1 MRKLYL
7 LIVLLL
13 VCSIEILAAN
23 KPNVTAITEVFG
35 DGQKLT
41 GVILEYPTAINGKK
55 LTKETFEVTDRTIL
69 NVYTN
74 DVSEKTKNSK
84 NGKYVIIE
92 LDPKDKNSGI
102 FTTAQRGKFNEK
114 KVSLIQ
120 KNKIYTTKNTVINPN
135 KEVLTN
141 TSSRDLIVED
151 FKQFEFKDPK
161 TGLTLGYNLYIPKNY
176 DKNQYKAS
184 AFITDKN
191 KKYPLVLF
199 IHDAGPTDLKET
211 VVALIQGNGAIVF
224 ASPEEQA
231 KHEAF
236 VLAPKYNK
244 KIVDDDGNI
253 DPLLDTT
260 LNLLDYLKNEYSI
273 DTDRLY
279 TTGQSMGGMMSIV
292 MNFRQPDLFA
302 ASYLVACQWDPNVV
316 APMAKNKIWIT
327 VSTGDEKAFPGM
339 NAITDTLKKNGA
351 KVAYGSWKGT
361 YSSEEFTKA
370 VKEMEKENA
379 NVNYSTLEKG
389 TVIPKDVVE
398 TSKGGEHIYT
408 WTIAYNIEGVRDWLF
423 SQSKSKK

>member
-41 GVILEYPTAINGKK
+41 GVILEYPTAINGRK

-69 NVYTN
+69 NIYTN

-176 DKNQYKAS
+176 DKN
-184 AFITDKN
+184 

-199 IHDAGPTDLKET
+199 MHDAGPTDLKET

-302 ASYLVACQWDPNVV
+302 ASYLVACQWDPTVV
-316 APMAKNKIWIT
+316 APMSKNKIWIT

-361 YSSEEFTKA
+361 YSSEEFIKA

-408 WTIAYNIEGVRDWLF
+408 WTIAYNIEGIRDWLF

>member
-41 GVILEYPTAINGKK
+41 GVILEYPMAINGKK

-69 NVYTN
+69 NIYTN
-74 DVSEKTKNSK
+74 DVSEKVKNSK

-120 KNKIYTTKNTVINPN
+120 KNKIYTTKNTVIKSS
-135 KEVLTN
+135 KEILTN
-141 TSSRDLIVED
+141 SASRDLIVED

-176 DKNQYKAS
+176 
-184 AFITDKN
+184 DKN

-244 KIVDDDGNI
+244 KIVNDDGNI

-302 ASYLVACQWDPNVV
+302 ASYLVACQWDPTVV

-361 YSSEEFTKA
+361 YSSEEFIKA

-408 WTIAYNIEGVRDWLF
+408 WTIAYNIEGIRDWLF

>member
-1 MRKLYL
+1 MKKLYI
-7 LIVLLL
+7 LIILTLIY
-13 VCSIEILAAN
+13 SIKIFAN
-23 KPNVTAITEVFG
+23 DKPNVTAITEVFG

-41 GVILEYPTAINGKK
+41 GIILEYPIEIDGKK
-55 LTKETFEVTDRTIL
+55 LTKDTFEVLNRNIL
-69 NVYTN
+69 NIYTN
-74 DVSEKTKNSK
+74 DISEKTKNSK
-84 NGKYVIIE
+84 NGKYIIIE
-92 LDPKDKNSGI
+92 LDPKDNNSGI

-114 KVSLIQ
+114 KISLIQ
-120 KNKIYTTKNTVINPN
+120 KNKIYTTKNTILNPS
-135 KEVLTN
+135 KEILTN
-141 TSSRDLIVED
+141 NSSRDLIVED
-151 FKQFEFKDPK
+151 FKQFEFKDSK

-176 DKNQYKAS
+176 
-184 AFITDKN
+184 DKN

-211 VVALIQGNGAIVF
+211 VVALVQGNGATVF

-244 KIVDDDGNI
+244 KVVDDNGNI

-260 LNLLDYLKNEYSI
+260 LNLLAYLTKEYSI
-273 DTDRLY
+273 DIDRLY

-302 ASYLVACQWDPNVV
+302 ASYLVACQWNPDVV
-316 APMAKNKIWIT
+316 APMSKNNIWIT

-361 YSSEEFTKA
+361 YTSEEFTKG
-370 VKEMEKENA
+370 VNNILKENA

-389 TVIPKDVVE
+389 TVIPKDMIE

-408 WTIAYNIEGVRDWLF
+408 WTIAYNIEGIRDWLF
-423 SQSKSKK
+423 SQRKNKK